1 MSANY
6 IDGIR
11 INEATIGKLMGLG
24 IGREVKISNGACKW
38 HKTCGSH
45 NVQPPKRKGQKL
57 SAKVGWLG
65 NGLCQACWDN
75 GGRPM
80 GRRGKKKNPQQVQD
94 EQLIDSYLSRMRNQF
109 YSNSKNTPK

>member
-11 INEATIGKLMGLG
+11 VNEATIGKLMGLG
-24 IGREVKISNGACKW
+24 GGRAVTVSNGPCRW

-65 NGLCQACWDN
+65 NGYCQDCWDN

-80 GRRGKKKNPQQVQD
+80 GRRGKKKNAQQIYD
-94 EQLIDSYLSRMRNQF
+94 EKTIDAYLSKKRKQF
-109 YSNSKNTPK
+109 YKDSKKP